1 MLHILFIILKILG
14 ILLLVILGLLFLCLL
29 AVLFVPIR
37 YRGNGSYHSIK
48 DFGVHLH
55 IHWLLHA
62 VSLRI
67 AYENGL
73 RYAVKLFGFRIF
85 GSESEEKDT
94 ESGRVREG
102 TQAADSDEL
111 EFVNAQEKT
120 EDDDLDTGELIL
132 RAEAASEKT
141 DAAIEKAEETARLL
155 EEAVKRRSAQREAEM
170 SQAVKNADAF
180 PDVKEAGVSEAEG
193 ETHRAKNELKSN
205 PSQEKRESFLHRI
218 ISWFKQKW
226 SALRQSLSKLL
237 TRINNLE
244 HKRQSVL
251 AFIENEENQKSFR
264 LIKRQLMRVLR
275 HIFPRKLSGQVTF
288 GVEDPYLMGQIL
300 SVAAFLYPVYGKKI
314 DLTPVM
320 DANALDGEL
329 SFRGRVQI
337 GVLALMA
344 LRIWMDKNV
353 RTQVYKY
360 ETEEEDNMAD
370 NQFASTIGA
379 LFQGMDEFVTTKT
392 VVGEP
397 VTVGDAIIL
406 PLVDVTC
413 GMAAGAF
420 GQSAKEKNAG
430 GMSAKM
436 TPSAV
441 LVIQNGMT
449 KVVNIRASGC
459 IDQGS

>member
-14 ILLLVILGLLFLCLL
+14 ILLLVILGLLFLCLM

-48 DFGVHLH
+48 DFCVHLH

-73 RYAVKLFGFRIF
+73 RYTVKLFGFRIF

-94 ESGRVREG
+94 ESRSVREG

-193 ETHRAKNELKSN
+193 KTHRAKNELNQIPARKSVNRSFIESLAGSNKNGAPCGN
-205 PSQEKRESFLHRI
+205 PSQSCLPESTTWSTNANPSLH
-218 ISWFKQKW
+218 
-226 SALRQSLSKLL
+226 L
-237 TRINNLE
+237 
-244 HKRQSVL
+244 
-251 AFIENEENQKSFR
+251 
-264 LIKRQLMRVLR
+264 
-275 HIFPRKLSGQVTF
+275 
-288 GVEDPYLMGQIL
+288 
-300 SVAAFLYPVYGKKI
+300 
-314 DLTPVM
+314 
-320 DANALDGEL
+320 
-329 SFRGRVQI
+329 
-337 GVLALMA
+337 
-344 LRIWMDKNV
+344 
-353 RTQVYKY
+353 
-360 ETEEEDNMAD
+360 
-370 NQFASTIGA
+370 
-379 LFQGMDEFVTTKT
+379 
-392 VVGEP
+392 
-397 VTVGDAIIL
+397 
-406 PLVDVTC
+406 
-413 GMAAGAF
+413 
-420 GQSAKEKNAG
+420 
-430 GMSAKM
+430 
-436 TPSAV
+436 
-441 LVIQNGMT
+441 
-449 KVVNIRASGC
+449 
-459 IDQGS
+459 

>member
-120 EDDDLDTGELIL
+120 
-132 RAEAASEKT
+132 
-141 DAAIEKAEETARLL
+141 EETARLL

-360 ETEEEDNMAD
+360 RNR
-370 NQFASTIGA
+370 
-379 LFQGMDEFVTTKT
+379 
-392 VVGEP
+392 
-397 VTVGDAIIL
+397 
-406 PLVDVTC
+406 
-413 GMAAGAF
+413 
-420 GQSAKEKNAG
+420 G
-430 GMSAKM
+430 G
-436 TPSAV
+436 
-441 LVIQNGMT
+441 
-449 KVVNIRASGC
+449 R
-459 IDQGS
+459 

>member
-120 EDDDLDTGELIL
+120 EDGDLDTGELIL

-193 ETHRAKNELKSN
+193 ETHQAKNELKSN

-360 ETEEEDNMAD
+360 RNR
-370 NQFASTIGA
+370 
-379 LFQGMDEFVTTKT
+379 
-392 VVGEP
+392 
-397 VTVGDAIIL
+397 
-406 PLVDVTC
+406 
-413 GMAAGAF
+413 
-420 GQSAKEKNAG
+420 G
-430 GMSAKM
+430 G
-436 TPSAV
+436 
-441 LVIQNGMT
+441 
-449 KVVNIRASGC
+449 R
-459 IDQGS
+459 

>member
-120 EDDDLDTGELIL
+120 EDADLDTGELIL

-155 EEAVKRRSAQREAEM
+155 EEAVKRRSAQREAVPWSRPERRCWPLMAMEPQGEAEM

-193 ETHRAKNELKSN
+193 ETHQAKNELKSN

-288 GVEDPYLMGQIL
+288 GMEDPYLMGQIL

-360 ETEEEDNMAD
+360 RNR
-370 NQFASTIGA
+370 
-379 LFQGMDEFVTTKT
+379 
-392 VVGEP
+392 
-397 VTVGDAIIL
+397 
-406 PLVDVTC
+406 
-413 GMAAGAF
+413 
-420 GQSAKEKNAG
+420 G
-430 GMSAKM
+430 G
-436 TPSAV
+436 
-441 LVIQNGMT
+441 
-449 KVVNIRASGC
+449 R
-459 IDQGS
+459 

>member
-55 IHWLLHA
+55 IHWLLRA

-170 SQAVKNADAF
+170 SPAVKNADAF

-275 HIFPRKLSGQVTF
+275 HIFPRKLSGQFTF

-314 DLTPVM
+314 DLTPQ
-320 DANALDGEL
+320 L
-329 SFRGRVQI
+329 
-337 GVLALMA
+337 
-344 LRIWMDKNV
+344 LRKSD
-353 RTQVYKY
+353 TLGF
-360 ETEEEDNMAD
+360 AD
-370 NQFASTIGA
+370 
-379 LFQGMDEFVTTKT
+379 
-392 VVGEP
+392 P
-397 VTVGDAIIL
+397 
-406 PLVDVTC
+406 
-413 GMAAGAF
+413 
-420 GQSAKEKNAG
+420 
-430 GMSAKM
+430 
-436 TPSAV
+436 
-441 LVIQNGMT
+441 
-449 KVVNIRASGC
+449 
-459 IDQGS
+459 

>member
-1 MLHILFIILKILG
+1 LLHILFIILKILG
-14 ILLLVILGLLFLCLL
+14 ILLLVILGLLLLCLL

-37 YRGNGSYHSIK
+37 YRGAGSYHSIK

-73 RYAVKLFGFRIF
+73 RYTVKLFGFRIF
-85 GSESEEKDT
+85 GGESEEKDT

-102 TQAADSDEL
+102 TQAAEPDEL

-120 EDDDLDTGELIL
+120 EDDDLDTSELIL
-132 RAEAASEKT
+132 RAEEASEKT

-155 EEAVKRRSAQREAEM
+155 EEAVKRRGAQREAEM
-170 SQAVKNADAF
+170 SQAVKNAGA
-180 PDVKEAGVSEAEG
+180 SETEG
-193 ETHRAKNELKSN
+193 ETYRAKNELKSN
-205 PSQEKRESFLHRI
+205 SSQEKRESFLHRI

-300 SVAAFLYPVYGKKI
+300 SLAAFLYPVYGKKI

-360 ETEEEDNMAD
+360 RNR
-370 NQFASTIGA
+370 
-379 LFQGMDEFVTTKT
+379 
-392 VVGEP
+392 
-397 VTVGDAIIL
+397 
-406 PLVDVTC
+406 
-413 GMAAGAF
+413 
-420 GQSAKEKNAG
+420 G
-430 GMSAKM
+430 G
-436 TPSAV
+436 
-441 LVIQNGMT
+441 
-449 KVVNIRASGC
+449 R
-459 IDQGS
+459 